1 MAQVLRDQ
9 RMNYDISIWSRG
21 VDREIFH
28 PGRRDMAW
36 RREQGLGDDEVV
48 IGFFS
53 RLVMEKGLDVFSD
66 AIDELRRKNVAY
78 RVLVVGD
85 GPARDWFENRLPE
98 AVFTGFL
105 SGADLARAVA
115 SMDVLFF
122 PSVTETF
129 GNVTLEAMACGLP
142 VVAAAATGSDALVD
156 DHVSGRLIRPGAI
169 HPACAAAMVTPAK
182 SAASSS
188 AGTRSTRP
196 SPTPICALP
205 AAAPAPP
212 EPDSKKGRG

>member
-1 MAQVLRDQ
+1 
-9 RMNYDISIWSRG
+9 
-21 VDREIFH
+21 
-28 PGRRDMAW
+28 MAW
-36 RREQGLGDDEVV
+36 RRSIGLGDDEVV

-66 AIDELRRKNVAY
+66 AIDELRGKGVPY

-105 SGADLARAVA
+105 GGTDLARAVA

-142 VVAAAATGSDALVD
+142 VVAAAATGSESLVD
-156 DHVSGRLIRPGAI
+156 DRVTGRLIRPGAI
-169 HPACAAAMVTPAK
+169 HQYADALYGYVTDAELREIADIRPGYDGERAAVL
-182 SAASSS
+182 ASQCYLARGYVDSGDRCGRGHHAHCRDGAGTALDHRTARRLS
-188 AGTRSTRP
+188 AG
-196 SPTPICALP
+196 
-205 AAAPAPP
+205 
-212 EPDSKKGRG
+212 